1 MSGVSAIS
9 PRRAPTRQHRP
20 NSAFPARRF
29 IRKVLLRS
37 RMAEFIIGSIGA
49 RTIYVVKPGAATAK
63 PWTQPDNELTLGII
77 GVFAD
82 EKANT
87 LWACFSST
95 HDVQQPPSTLKT
107 SDLQTGSLKERY
119 PLPTAGAF
127 CNDIA
132 VGADG
137 TAYISDTNNMEVD
150 RLAPGSHQLQVWAG
164 SGDSGPKG
172 GVLDG
177 ISVLG
182 NRLFVNTLET
192 NKLFMVPIEA

>member
-1 MSGVSAIS
+1 
-9 PRRAPTRQHRP
+9 
-20 NSAFPARRF
+20 
-29 IRKVLLRS
+29 
-37 RMAEFIIGSIGA
+37 
-49 RTIYVVKPGAATAK
+49 
-63 PWTQPDNELTLGII
+63 
-77 GVFAD
+77 VFAD

-95 HDVQQPPSTLKT
+95 HDVQQPPSTLKAF
-107 SDLQTGSLKERY
+107 DLQTGSLKERY

-164 SGDSGPKG
+164 SGGFGPKG

-192 NKLFMVPIEA
+192 NKLFTVPIEADGDAGASLR